1 MIISSFTLTRGETM
15 SDTGKGDIHTYHG
28 FTQSKLDAVLA
39 SLRANGAQVSG
50 SNPWDVDTN
59 KHGIKLRGTWAPTT
73 GELQIIVIDKNFYVS
88 YAKIWETLDDL
99 LNHVG
104 TLVAEDGVCPEYV

>member
-1 MIISSFTLTRGETM
+1 MADDNDVNAGASRS
-15 SDTGKGDIHTYHG
+15 TGPPH
-28 FTQSKLDAVLA
+28 Q
-39 SLRANGAQVSG
+39 
-50 SNPWDVDTN
+50 
-59 KHGIKLRGTWAPTT
+59 APTT

-104 TLVAEDGVCPEYV
+104 TLVAEDGVCSEYV